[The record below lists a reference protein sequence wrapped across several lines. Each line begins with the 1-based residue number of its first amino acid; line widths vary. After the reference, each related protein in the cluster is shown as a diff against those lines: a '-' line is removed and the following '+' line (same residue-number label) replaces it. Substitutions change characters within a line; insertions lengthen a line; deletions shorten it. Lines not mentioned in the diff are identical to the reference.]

1 MCYNYC
7 VIIILVIK
15 MERDTVEKIIN
26 VCKRNIE
33 NYSLS
38 QKKFEEVYLKMIDK
52 IININFSESKK
63 NVVLSEIY
71 KLSILGMEILPD
83 PRVEQNKKIYIIE
96 KLFENPDEK
105 QIVEDIDKLK
115 NLNNLLLNSINNHID
130 CLKNGNKVMF

>member
-1 MCYNYC
+1 MCYNYS